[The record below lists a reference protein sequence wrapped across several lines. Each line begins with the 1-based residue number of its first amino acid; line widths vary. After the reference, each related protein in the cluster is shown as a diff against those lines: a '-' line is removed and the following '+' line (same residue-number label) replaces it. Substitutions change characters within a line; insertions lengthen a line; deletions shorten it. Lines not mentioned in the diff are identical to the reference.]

1 ADAVNR
7 VLHLPTVAEKTF
19 LVTIGDRTVT
29 GMVARDQM
37 VGPWQVPVAD
47 CAVTT
52 ASLDSYYGEAM
63 SIGERAPVALLDFA
77 ASARLAVGEAL
88 TNIAATQ
95 IGDIKRIKLSANWMA
110 AAGHPG
116 EDAGLYDAVKAV
128 GEELCPQLG
137 LTIPV
142 GKDSMSM
149 KTRWQEGN
157 EQREMTSPLSLVIS
171 AFARVEDVRH
181 TLTPQLSTEDN
192 ALLLIDLGKG
202 HNALGATALAQV
214 YRQLGDKPA
223 DVRDVAQLKGF
234 YDAMQALVAARKLL
248 AWHDRS
254 DGGLL
259 VTLAEMAFA
268 GHCGVQVD
276 IAALGD
282 DHLAALF
289 NEELGGVIQVRAEDR
304 DAVEALL
311 AQYGLADCVHYLGQA
326 LAGDRFVIT
335 ANDQTVFS
343 ESRTTLRVW
352 WAETTWQMQRLRDNP
367 QCADQEHEAKAND
380 ADPGLNVKLSFDIN
394 EDIAAPYIATG
405 ARPKVA
411 VLREQGVNSHVE
423 MAAAFHRAG
432 FDAIDV
438 HMSDLLGGRIGLG
451 NFHALVACGGFS
463 YGDVL
468 GAGEGW
474 AKSILFNHRV
484 RDEFETF
491 FHRPQTLALGV
502 CNGCQMMSNL
512 RELIPGSELWPRF
525 VRNHSDRFEARF
537 SLVEVT
543 QSPSLLLQGMVGSQM
558 PIAVSHG
565 EGRVEVRDDA
575 HLAALESKGLVA
587 LRYVD
592 NFGKVTETYPA
603 NPNGSPNGITAV
615 TTENGRVTIMM
626 PHPERVFRTVANSW
640 HPENWGED
648 SPWMRI
654 FRNARKQLG

>member
-1 ADAVNR
+1 
-7 VLHLPTVAEKTF
+7 
-19 LVTIGDRTVT
+19 
-29 GMVARDQM
+29 RDQM

-335 ANDQTVFS
+335 ANDRTVFS

-592 NFGKVTETYPA
+592 NFGHVTETYPA

>member
-1 ADAVNR
+1 
-7 VLHLPTVAEKTF
+7 
-19 LVTIGDRTVT
+19 
-29 GMVARDQM
+29 M
-37 VGPWQVPVAD
+37 
-47 CAVTT
+47 
-52 ASLDSYYGEAM
+52 
-63 SIGERAPVALLDFA
+63 
-77 ASARLAVGEAL
+77 
-88 TNIAATQ
+88 
-95 IGDIKRIKLSANWMA
+95 RIRMA
-110 AAGHPG
+110 GL
-116 EDAGLYDAVKAV
+116 EDAA
-128 GEELCPQLG
+128 
-137 LTIPV
+137 
-142 GKDSMSM
+142 
-149 KTRWQEGN
+149 
-157 EQREMTSPLSLVIS
+157 
-171 AFARVEDVRH
+171 
-181 TLTPQLSTEDN
+181 
-192 ALLLIDLGKG
+192 
-202 HNALGATALAQV
+202 
-214 YRQLGDKPA
+214 
-223 DVRDVAQLKGF
+223 
-234 YDAMQALVAARKLL
+234 
-248 AWHDRS
+248 
-254 DGGLL
+254 
-259 VTLAEMAFA
+259 
-268 GHCGVQVD
+268 
-276 IAALGD
+276 
-282 DHLAALF
+282 
-289 NEELGGVIQVRAEDR
+289 
-304 DAVEALL
+304 ALL
-311 AQYGLADCVHYLGQA
+311 AIYAPYVRETA
-326 LAGDRFVIT
+326 IT
-335 ANDQTVFS
+335 FEYDVPS
-343 ESRTTLRVW
+343 EEEFRRRIESTLRKYPYLVLEREGDILGYAYAGPLHSRPAYD
-352 WAETTWQMQRLRDNP
+352 WAVETSIYL
-367 QCADQEHEAKAND
+367 DQNARGGGLGRKLHD
-380 ADPGLNVKLSFDIN
+380 AL
-394 EDIAAPYIATG
+394 E
-405 ARPKVA
+405 A

-451 NFHALVACGGFS
+451 NFQALVACGGFS

-474 AKSILFNHRV
+474 AKSILFNNRV

-543 QSPSLLLQGMVGSQM
+543 QSPSLLLADMVGSMM

-565 EGRVEVRDDA
+565 EGRVEVRDGA

-626 PHPERVFRTVANSW
+626 PHPERVFRTVSNSW